1 MLFDVTQKQFVDIKG
16 INHLINQ
23 RVLDNSFEVEN
34 QIIKGIIKI
43 ELVYYSS
50 IVNDEITEDKEIPYH
65 ILSNKD
71 KIVTEINV
79 LDMQFQ
85 VIDNQGIDIEFKLA
99 LTVIPSAELEKEE
112 IVNEL
117 NQMLENALMEDER
130 NEIIEEDNGLINNE
144 ALMYDLNESYRVIRV
159 IYTSNDADVERIAQM
174 YNKSVME
181 LYASNNFCKDNRF
194 VLELDEI

>member
-1 MLFDVTQKQFVDIKG
+1 MLFDVTQKQFVEIKG

-34 QIIKGIIKI
+34 QIIKGIIKL

-50 IVNDEITEDKEIPYH
+50 VLNDEITEDKEISYH

-71 KIVTEINV
+71 KVVTEINV

-85 VIDNQGIDIEFKLA
+85 VIDNQGIDIEFRLA
-99 LTVIPSAELEKEE
+99 LTVMSSAELEKEE
-112 IVNEL
+112 IASEL

-130 NEIIEEDNGLINNE
+130 NEIVEENNSE
-144 ALMYDLNESYRVIRV
+144 SLMYDLKESYRVIKV

-174 YNKSVME
+174 YNKSVMD
-181 LYASNNFCKDNRF
+181 LYASNNFGQDNRF
-194 VLELDEI
+194 IIELDEI